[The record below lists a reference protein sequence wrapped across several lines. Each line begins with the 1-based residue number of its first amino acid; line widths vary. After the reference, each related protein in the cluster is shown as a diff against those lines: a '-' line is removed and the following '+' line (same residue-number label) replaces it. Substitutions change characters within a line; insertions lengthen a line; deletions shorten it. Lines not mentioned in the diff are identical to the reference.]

1 MRATRDSR
9 VTNKKKTAFAKQFE
23 CFSIFQ
29 NRFVLQFFIYRKW
42 FICFVVWLRFVPVIF
57 INLKTLIHSIYYL
70 LISVC
75 VCVRVC
81 MVGPCVFVLSVPF
94 KFRHWIIHAENRHL
108 RDTIV
113 TELLVLYFFS
123 GFFFSFRLLFQ
134 WIGLWMKAL
143 NTIENLK
150 SVLIGIGKLS
160 LSICFEI
167 EFIFFSLAVFVAR
180 TNTKKTI
187 LKIGAVFWFILSNLF
202 FFYDSYDLIV
212 GAIWTQL

>member
-113 TELLVLYFFS
+113 TELLVLYFFFGFFLLVS
-123 GFFFSFRLLFQ
+123 AVISVNWIMNEGLEHNREFKICANRHWKTVAFNLFWNWIHFFFSRCFCCKNEYKKNNFKNWSSFL
-134 WIGLWMKAL
+134 IH
-143 NTIENLK
+143 LK
-150 SVLIGIGKLS
+150 
-160 LSICFEI
+160 
-167 EFIFFSLAVFVAR
+167 
-180 TNTKKTI
+180 
-187 LKIGAVFWFILSNLF
+187 
-202 FFYDSYDLIV
+202 
-212 GAIWTQL
+212 